1 VTRLFDYTIIGLYL
15 GGVIWLGVRLARGQN
30 TGTAYL
36 LGDRNLPWW
45 AVLGSIIATETSSV
59 TFLSIPG
66 LSFASGQN
74 ASGLLFLQLTLGYI
88 LGRLVVVV
96 LLLPRYFSGELF
108 TAYEVL
114 EKRFGGLTKLLASGL
129 FLLMRNLADGL
140 RLYLTALVV
149 YNLLGWNIFWA
160 ILLLAGVTTL
170 YTFYGGL
177 RSVVWNDCLQLL
189 MYLLGALVAIAV
201 ICWQLGQATVRTEW
215 PLLDGLRQIVIF
227 GWETGRLRIFDFEL
241 TLVRPYTFWAGVL
254 GGVFVALA
262 THGTDQLMVQRY
274 LSARG
279 YREAARAL
287 AWSGP
292 LVAAQFALFLFL
304 GIGLAAY
311 YALVEKGIQFPSV
324 DAALP
329 HFVVHS
335 LPPGISGLVIA
346 AVLAA
351 AMSTL
356 SSSLNASASALIS
369 DFGCRLRPQL
379 REDPISLFRSSR
391 LATLAFAAIQV
402 AVAASGPFW
411 SRTVVENVM
420 AIATVT
426 SGLTLGIFLLAV
438 LWPKAEQSDA
448 LMGFIAGCIVDGY
461 IVFGTRVGWP
471 WYAVFGATTVLVVG
485 IASQVIKGAL
495 HRGHPPTPSG

>member
-1 VTRLFDYTIIGLYL
+1 MTRLFDYTIIGLYL

-201 ICWQLGQATVRTEW
+201 ICWQLGQATEVRT
-215 PLLDGLRQIVIF
+215 DGLSSTVCGKLSFSVGKREGYEFSISSS
-227 GWETGRLRIFDFEL
+227 LSLDL
-241 TLVRPYTFWAGVL
+241 TRFWAGVL

-274 LSARG
+274 LSAR
-279 YREAARAL
+279 
-287 AWSGP
+287 
-292 LVAAQFALFLFL
+292 
-304 GIGLAAY
+304 
-311 YALVEKGIQFPSV
+311 
-324 DAALP
+324 
-329 HFVVHS
+329 
-335 LPPGISGLVIA
+335 
-346 AVLAA
+346 
-351 AMSTL
+351 L
-356 SSSLNASASALIS
+356 S
-369 DFGCRLRPQL
+369 
-379 REDPISLFRSSR
+379 
-391 LATLAFAAIQV
+391 
-402 AVAASGPFW
+402 
-411 SRTVVENVM
+411 
-420 AIATVT
+420 
-426 SGLTLGIFLLAV
+426 
-438 LWPKAEQSDA
+438 
-448 LMGFIAGCIVDGY
+448 
-461 IVFGTRVGWP
+461 
-471 WYAVFGATTVLVVG
+471 
-485 IASQVIKGAL
+485 
-495 HRGHPPTPSG
+495 